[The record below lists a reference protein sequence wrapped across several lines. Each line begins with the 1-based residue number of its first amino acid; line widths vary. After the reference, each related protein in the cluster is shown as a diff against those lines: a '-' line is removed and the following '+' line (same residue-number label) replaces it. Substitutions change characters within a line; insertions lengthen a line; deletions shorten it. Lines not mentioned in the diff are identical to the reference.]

1 LLASVDLNL
10 LICLRVL
17 LVEQHVTRSAERLG
31 ITQPAMSASLARLRT
46 LFRDQL
52 LVRGP
57 KGLVLTP
64 RAEQL
69 LEQLSQVMAVIEPM
83 IALPAEFVP
92 ENKSADVHPHRLR
105 FRRVHPSPLF
115 DGHVGHEA
123 PNLQI
128 LFRTP
133 DPGKIPG
140 LMASGE
146 LDLPLATSP
155 RRPNS

>member
-1 LLASVDLNL
+1 MLIIDAMHFRGVDLNL

-83 IALPAEFVP
+83 IALLAEFVP
-92 ENKSADVHPHRLR
+92 ETSQRTFTLIGSDFVE
-105 FRRVHPSPLF
+105 FIPSPLF
-115 DGHVGHEA
+115 DGRVGHRGPEPA
-123 PNLQI
+123 DI
-128 LFRTP
+128 V
-133 DPGKIPG
+133 
-140 LMASGE
+140 
-146 LDLPLATSP
+146 
-155 RRPNS
+155 